1 MNSIFGVPLS
11 GLQAQSK
18 RLAVSAENVA
28 NVSSQGVRP
37 DQAATD
43 TEGFV
48 PHRVLATAAVDGGV
62 QTERVP
68 VSPAAVL
75 AYDPGAP
82 DADAQG
88 LVARPNVSLEEEAVI
103 QLQAK
108 RVYQANL
115 KVVQALDQMLGN
127 LLDVRS

>member
-1 MNSIFGVPLS
+1 MNSVFGVPLS
-11 GLQAQSK
+11 GLQTQSK

-37 DQAATD
+37 GQAD
-43 TEGFV
+43 VDSEGFV
-48 PHRVLATAAVDGGV
+48 PHRVLATAAPDGGV
-62 QTERVP
+62 RSERVP

-82 DADAQG
+82 DADEQG
-88 LVARPNVSLEEEAVI
+88 LVARPNVSLEQEAVT

-127 LLDVRS
+127 LLDVKS